1 MKIHEYQAREL
12 FASQGIPMPP
22 GGLAADP
29 AEAAALAAGLKGPV
43 MVKAQ
48 VLAGGRGK
56 AGGVKAAAGP
66 REAETAAREIL
77 ALRIAGFPVEKV
89 LVSKACAIEAE
100 TYLGVTVDR
109 GKRRLVCIASAAGG
123 VEIETLAVEAPE
135 KIRTL
140 ALEPGRT
147 PPKPGNFRGLLAPLF
162 PPGSL
167 NEACRVLSRLAAL
180 VLDKD
185 CSLAEINPYA
195 LTAEGLLALDAKI
208 VFDDSALY
216 RHPEI
221 AEMRNPEEHSPRE
234 LEARAAGLSYVALD
248 GDIGCI
254 VNGAGLAMATMDLIG
269 KAGGRPANFL
279 DVGGSSNPQKVLD
292 AFRLLTAGEG
302 VKAILINIFGGITRC
317 DDIARGILLARER
330 INALPPLVIRL
341 IGTNVEQARAIL
353 AEAGCPCAEDLN
365 AAVNA
370 AVSAAAAAAKDGA

>member
-12 FASQGIPMPP
+12 FAARGIPLPP
-22 GGLAADP
+22 GGVAASP
-29 AEAAALAAGLKGPV
+29 AEAADLAAGLKGPV

-66 REAETAAREIL
+66 REAEAAAREIL

-89 LVSKACAIEAE
+89 LVSKACVVEAE

-109 GKRRLVCIASAAGG
+109 GRRRLVCIASAAGG
-123 VEIETLAVEAPE
+123 VEIETLAAEAPD

-147 PPKPGNFRGLLAPLF
+147 PPAPEGFRDLLAPLF
-162 PPGSL
+162 PPGRL
-167 NEACRVLSRLAAL
+167 NEACRVLSRLVGL
-180 VLDKD
+180 VLDND

-195 LTAEGLLALDAKI
+195 LTSEGLLALDAKI
-208 VFDDSALY
+208 VFDDSALD
-216 RHPEI
+216 RHPGI
-221 AEMRNPEEHSPRE
+221 AEMRNPEEYSPRE
-234 LEARAAGLSYVALD
+234 IEARAAGLSFVALD

-254 VNGAGLAMATMDLIG
+254 VNGAGLAMTTMDLIRR
-269 KAGGRPANFL
+269 AGGRPANFL
-279 DVGGSSNPQKVLD
+279 DVGGSSNPQKVLN

-317 DDIARGILLARER
+317 DDIARGILLSRER

-341 IGTNVEQARAIL
+341 IGTNAEQARAIL
-353 AEAGCPCAEDLN
+353 AEAGCTCAEDLD
-365 AAVNA
+365 AAVDA
-370 AVSAAAAAAKDGA
+370 AVAAAAAAKDRV